1 MKLHERI
8 HAGEEPFSCSQCDKK
23 FALPSDLKLHEKI
36 HTREETFSCSQC
48 DKKFALSG
56 DLTQHERIHTDEE
69 HFTCLQCDKK
79 FRHFGD
85 LKQHKKTH
93 AGKEPFSCSEC
104 DKKFACLDNLKQH
117 EKIHAGEKP
126 FSSSNTVTQKHP
138 QTSPQSSP
146 PFHGWTP
153 AECKPSRRKSGD
165 RNEDL
170 NEGFLEAPSFMVV
183 TPRKRPAED
192 DCADGS
198 RNCRPRYE

>member
-1 MKLHERI
+1 MK
-8 HAGEEPFSCSQCDKK
+8 
-23 FALPSDLKLHEKI
+23 
-36 HTREETFSCSQC
+36 C

-56 DLTQHERIHTDEE
+56 D
-69 HFTCLQCDKK
+69 
-79 FRHFGD
+79 
-85 LKQHKKTH
+85 
-93 AGKEPFSCSEC
+93 
-104 DKKFACLDNLKQH
+104 LKQH